1 MLAIMEKYANNLE
14 VVVAARTAELL
25 EEKKKTEALLHRML
39 PRWVQGTKDPGF
51 FWKDI
56 EYRGSSISVHRGVG
70 SISVHRG
77 VGSIWV
83 HRGVGSIW
91 VHRGVGSYPQVCV
104 CGGGGQVCQYQ
115 GVHRFHKTSERKYV
129 LK

>member
-1 MLAIMEKYANNLE
+1 M
-14 VVVAARTAELL
+14 AARTAELL

-70 SISVHRG
+70 SI
-77 VGSIWV
+77 WV
-83 HRGVGSIW
+83 HR
-91 VHRGVGSYPQVCV
+91 RVGSYPQVCV
-104 CGGGGQVCQYQ
+104 CGGGGKSVSIRVCTDSIKHQ
-115 GVHRFHKTSERKYV
+115 KENMS
-129 LK
+129 